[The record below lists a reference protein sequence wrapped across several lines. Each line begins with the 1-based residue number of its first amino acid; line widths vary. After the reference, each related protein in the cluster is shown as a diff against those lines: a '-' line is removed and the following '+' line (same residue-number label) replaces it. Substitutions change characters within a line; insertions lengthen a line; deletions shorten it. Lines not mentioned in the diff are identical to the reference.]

1 MKKFFAI
8 SYFLI
13 LVSFNLSATVGGW
26 NWNVTLNN
34 NDYPA
39 GANLGSFNPGTLILN
54 GGWGN
59 SWQNTGDD
67 VCHIIIDYSVVGG
80 VNGSLIIDYVSAVGG
95 GNPGDKYHSN
105 KSYTIDISNLS
116 AGTYTLNIDYKLFG
130 RFGNVLCGTS
140 GNANEFTSNALN
152 TQAYTFTVNAPL
164 PVKFGKIEAVKDQNG
179 TKISWATFSEAYSDY
194 FDVQYSADG
203 KYFTSVGRVKSLA
216 NGTQEALYYDFVDQ
230 YRDHSTIY
238 YRIKQV
244 DFDGKFTYSP
254 MISLRK
260 NVVYNDVKI
269 FPNPTRDVINVT
281 GVKPTSSLTIFDMN
295 GRIVKSFTGGQSSLD
310 IQELTAG
317 VYILEI
323 LDEDGRNFYKV
334 IRD

>member
-13 LVSFNLSATVGGW
+13 LVSFNLNANYGGW

-34 NDYPA
+34 IDYPS
-39 GANLGSFNPGTLILN
+39 GANLGSFNPSSLILK

-59 SWQNTGDD
+59 SWQNGEHDI
-67 VCHIIIDYSVVGG
+67 CHMVIDYSVVGG
-80 VNGSLIIDYVSAVGG
+80 VSGSLIIYYVSPHGTT
-95 GNPGDKYHSN
+95 PGDKYHS
-105 KSYTIDISNLS
+105 KKDYSIDISNLS

-130 RFGNVLCGTS
+130 RNGYVSCGTS

-164 PVKFGKIEAVKDQNG
+164 PVKFGAIEAVKDQNG

-323 LDEDGRNFYKV
+323 LDEDGRHFYKV